1 MSNYTKIIALT
12 IGKKKGFRILLAA
25 EIFLLLVGIVSL
37 FGRNAIYE
45 YSMEY
50 VSKESDTPG
59 YVVEFE
65 DISLPKRCL
74 SGTVALYNRH
84 RFDEFMHSGGYIRC
98 SRNCVY
104 QWSEIVFRSDAD
116 GFYHVA
122 VKFIQ
127 DNGACV
133 V

>member
-1 MSNYTKIIALT
+1 MSNYTKIKALK
-12 IGKKKGFRILLAA
+12 IGKKRGFRILLVA

-65 DISLPKRCL
+65 DISLPKGVYQVRLHYTTDTDLMNLCTVEDI
-74 SGTVALYNRH
+74 SGAVGTV
-84 RFDEFMHSGGYIRC
+84 C
-98 SRNCVY
+98 T
-104 QWSEIVFRSDAD
+104 
-116 GFYHVA
+116 
-122 VKFIQ
+122 
-127 DNGACV
+127 NGAKLFSGLTQTD
-133 V
+133 